1 MPLPIIEGGVLA
13 SPTRIRVADRLH
25 RHQGAAAGDLGPARR
40 AGAGL
45 ADGSELVSVFSGQL
59 PEQQPGGGDQ
69 PEQRAGP
76 ARGDLAYPL
85 CAGSHGSNENRA
97 PRQLPRYRSPPAD
110 IGSDSLVVPSATP
123 FTVDYLMDVG
133 TMLSDEHFSE
143 AKQHAMI
150 RKADFNKVIANQPA

>member
-1 MPLPIIEGGVLA
+1 LAADMPLPIIEGGVLA
-13 SPTRIRVADRLH
+13 SPTRSAWQTDCMAIKVRLPVTWGLRVEPGL
-25 RHQGAAAGDLGPARR
+25 GWLAAV
-40 AGAGL
+40 
-45 ADGSELVSVFSGQL
+45 ELVSVFSGQL

-69 PEQRAGP
+69 PAQRAGP

-150 RKADFNKVIANQPA
+150 RKADFNKVI